1 MNATQKLHEIG
12 QRSSGTNQDAEHTC
26 AMSKPEQH
34 ISLAGEILFPPYTF
48 PVDGVVLGYIAEE
61 SPQKPSC
68 RSKAFAMRKCIIRK
82 R

>member
-1 MNATQKLHEIG
+1 
-12 QRSSGTNQDAEHTC
+12 
-26 AMSKPEQH
+26 MSKPEQH